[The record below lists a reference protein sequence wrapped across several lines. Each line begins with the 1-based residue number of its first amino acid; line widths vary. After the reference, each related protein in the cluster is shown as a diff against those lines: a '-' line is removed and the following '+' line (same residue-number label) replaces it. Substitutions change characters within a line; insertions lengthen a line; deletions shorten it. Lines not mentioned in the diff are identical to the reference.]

1 MQAIGTF
8 NRERDNMDTI
18 QIKHKTTGAVIFEHI
33 CEGNNIAVTLKA
45 SIIQRANLVGA
56 NLEGANLEGTNLEGT
71 NLYRANLYG
80 ANLYRANLA
89 WTNLVGADLE
99 GANLEGTNLEGT
111 NLYRANLEGANLV
124 GANLVGADLV
134 GVNLVGAIGVVSFGP
149 VGNENRI
156 CYAYVNNGIQFR
168 IGCFNGDHNQAIEAI
183 REKYGE
189 FSNYEMMVR
198 SAAWTLAC
206 KQIEKE

>member
-1 MQAIGTF
+1 
-8 NRERDNMDTI
+8 MDTI

-45 SIIQRANLVGA
+45 ASNLV
-56 NLEGANLEGTNLEGT
+56 ET
-71 NLYRANLYG
+71 NLYG
-80 ANLYRANLA
+80 A
-89 WTNLVGADLE
+89 
-99 GANLEGTNLEGT
+99 
-111 NLYRANLEGANLV
+111 
-124 GANLVGADLV
+124 
-134 GVNLVGAIGVVSFGP
+134 NLVGAIGVVSFGP

>member
-56 NLEGANLEGTNLEGT
+56 N
-71 NLYRANLYG
+71 
-80 ANLYRANLA
+80 
-89 WTNLVGADLE
+89 LE